1 MNGSK
6 IQKSKNMKK
15 KIVVQHGENTAI
27 AKILGCTHE
36 YVCHALAY
44 RKDSVLARKIRKVA
58 MERGGVEVVIPEVAR
73 QRVV

>member
-1 MNGSK
+1 
-6 IQKSKNMKK
+6 MKK

-44 RKDSVLARKIRKVA
+44 RKDTPLARRVRKVA
-58 MERGGVEVVIPEVAR
+58 MERGGVEVELRDVQK
-73 QRVV
+73 QRVTA